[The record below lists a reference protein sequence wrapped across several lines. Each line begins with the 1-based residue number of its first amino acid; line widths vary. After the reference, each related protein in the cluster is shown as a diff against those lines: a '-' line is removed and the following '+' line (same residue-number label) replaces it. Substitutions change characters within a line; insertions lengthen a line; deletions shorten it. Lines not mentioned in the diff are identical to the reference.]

1 MKSNFTIPNMIS
13 AFRIL
18 LIPIFV
24 LLYFSN
30 IEHCYFYAFIV
41 IVLSSI
47 SDIADGII
55 ARKFNMISD
64 LGKVLDPIAD
74 KLTQLALVLILCFK
88 HPTLMPVFFVLFTK
102 ELLTAVAAAIWF
114 KKGLKP
120 ISAKWWGK
128 VSTALLYASFMYY
141 ILSDFWLFKNGI
153 IDIIITALVI
163 VCLLFS
169 MCGYIKTVLT
179 NTKA

>member
-1 MKSNFTIPNMIS
+1 MKKNLTIPNIIS
-13 AFRIL
+13 SFRIV
-18 LIPIFV
+18 LIPVFM

-30 IEHCYFYAFIV
+30 LENNYYYAFFV

-64 LGKVLDPIAD
+64 FGKVLDPIAD
-74 KLTQLALVLILCFK
+74 KLTQLALVVIFCFN
-88 HPTLMPVFFVLFTK
+88 HPNLMPVLCVLFTK
-102 ELLTAVAAAIWF
+102 ELLTAVAAAIWL

-141 ILSDFWLFKNGI
+141 ILSDIWSFNNNI
-153 IDIIITALVI
+153 IDITITVLTIA
-163 VCLLFS
+163 CLLFS
-169 MCGYIKTVLT
+169 MCGYIKTVMT
-179 NTKA
+179 NAKA